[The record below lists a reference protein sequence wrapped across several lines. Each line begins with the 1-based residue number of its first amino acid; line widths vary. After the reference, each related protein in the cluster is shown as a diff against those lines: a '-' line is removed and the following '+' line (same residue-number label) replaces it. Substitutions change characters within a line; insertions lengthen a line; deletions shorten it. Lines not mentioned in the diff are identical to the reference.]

1 MVPIF
6 NLRGYTAVD
15 PFDRAPAA
23 MRFVFTIAVSGVLA
37 FAFRY
42 MQSADLDVT
51 TFPHQS
57 VMWIGIAVYAFVM
70 APLLVILRKS
80 SSLLFYLM
88 IVGVCVPANIFC
100 QVHDPDSWWVYQH
113 GSFLSPI
120 PVPLKFLVAW
130 SFDGIIQG
138 PLALWLTRLIAAVF
152 YPASKS
158 VPLPTATQEEALF
171 PAEWTG
177 ETVSKPARDAGY
189 WLLRLLGFGY
199 LLYMVFCA
207 IGALG
212 ASVWPTQAQ
221 QLIVMTYANPA
232 LGINTFSKISLMVLL
247 AFIGAYNPK
256 VRWHCVVGL
265 ITGHAAS
272 TVASLSFYFLAPK
285 TEDYHSFLLTSA
297 IVDGVIVLI
306 FVYLLVRYRKE
317 ARRFAPEREY
327 VDFISLPD
335 ELSKIFFYV
344 LSAAMALSLIGAV
357 LLRVFGSAASGLSAV
372 YGYPDP
378 QLCNTITRFSTLSV
392 LAWLLATREK
402 LRDYLTSVLIA
413 GFVVTLIGSSVFL
426 LLGSLTDHTRIFTRG
441 GGITHA
447 DWYFAFQIGADALIV
462 GLLIGLRKMSYNV
475 DYVINALNPSSAQ
488 NVVALHQALYAG
500 GIVED
505 SAVLGKIDRHVA
517 GISGSKRGL
526 LNFPFWI
533 VEHLLSPMFGLHPTF
548 SNMSSDEGRQFLRK
562 YVLRPPRER
571 VRAFI
576 PVLAG
581 FAYKIGMAVDA
592 FITLAHYT
600 TIKGWE
606 EVGYIPPYARDRLQG
621 DYPSYAAPAKQAA
634 ALPSGPNDAANN
646 KPDSPTPK
654 PLIAPRI
661 STPVVEAQIP
671 DEVDYLIVGSGA
683 GGACMAYRLACEVS
697 DPSRILVIEMGRRY
711 SPLQDFN
718 DDEMEMIRKLYK
730 EGGMQQSKRFDLM
743 VLQGECVGGTTVI
756 NNAVCL
762 KMPQAVRE
770 VWENE
775 YGLNLA
781 SLDDDLDSQGRVIKA
796 GEYTRVGQEIEITQI
811 ADVSINQRVA
821 QKFKTGIAAL
831 LTQGVP
837 LGGAEVLSANH
848 RDMIGD
854 GLCNLGNKR
863 LRKRSMLETYL
874 PWAEARG
881 VKIVSET
888 SALCFVKDSAGR
900 RADAVLLRTSHGD
913 TKRVRVLK
921 AVISSGGVIASSH
934 FLMRSGVRTNVG
946 EGMSCNFAFDAVF
959 EFPDIIDAFDG
970 VQITMGAFDSQNR
983 AAFETYFN
991 PPGAFAL
998 SLPFYFNR
1006 AHDLMKRYRYLL
1018 NFGSLVGSEP
1028 NGVIQLK
1035 GDPVTGRPFTWQ
1047 LGPRDRAN
1055 IKYAIGTL
1063 LDLGLAAGA
1072 TRCVLP
1078 TEPGIEIPLTPSDI
1092 SRFKQQLD
1100 NYPLQMADL
1109 RLATAHPQGGN
1120 RMAGDGSPSMKQ
1132 RVVDGDFRVEGL
1144 DNVFVAD
1151 ASVFPTG
1158 ITVNPQWTIM
1168 ALSSM
1173 AAGKILSLCETRAR
1187 VAGR

>member
-1 MVPIF
+1 MVPLF

-15 PFDRAPAA
+15 PLDRAPAA
-23 MRFVFTIAVSGVLA
+23 MRFVLAIAVSGVLA
-37 FAFRY
+37 FAFLY
-42 MQSADLDVT
+42 TQSDRLHVT
-51 TFPHQS
+51 TFPNQR
-57 VMWIGIAVYAFVM
+57 VMWIGIAIYAFVM
-70 APLLVILRKS
+70 APLLVVLRKS

-88 IVGVCVPANIFC
+88 VVGVCVPVDIFR
-100 QVHDPDSWWVYQH
+100 QAHHPDAWWVYQP
-113 GSFLSPI
+113 GTFLSPI
-120 PVPLKFLVAW
+120 PIPLKFLVAW

-138 PLALWLTRLIAAVF
+138 PLALWLTRLLSALL

-158 VPLPTATQEEALF
+158 KAVPTSEQEEALF
-171 PAEWTG
+171 PTEWTN
-177 ETVSKPARDAGY
+177 EVVARPARDVGF

-212 ASVWPTQAQ
+212 ASPWPAQAQ

-247 AFIGAYNPK
+247 AFVGAYNRN
-256 VRWHCVVGL
+256 VRWYCVLGL
-265 ITGHAAS
+265 ITGHSAS
-272 TVASLSFYFLAPK
+272 TIASLSFYFLAP
-285 TEDYHSFLLTSA
+285 TTDYHSFLLTSA
-297 IVDGVIVLI
+297 IVDGVMVLM
-306 FVYLLVRYRKE
+306 FAWMLFRYRQE
-317 ARRFAPEREY
+317 ARQFAPEKQFVDY
-327 VDFISLPD
+327 VSLPD
-335 ELSKIFFYV
+335 ELSRIFFYA
-344 LSAAMALSLIGAV
+344 LSAAMALSLAGAV
-357 LLRVFGSAASGLSAV
+357 LLRVFGDGASGLDAV

-378 QLCNTITRFSTLSV
+378 QLCNTITRFSTMS
-392 LAWLLATREK
+392 LLAFLLAKREK

-413 GFVVTLIGSSVFL
+413 GFTITLAGSSVFL
-426 LLGSLTDHTRIFTRG
+426 LLGTLTDRTRIYTRD
-441 GGITHA
+441 GGITHV
-447 DWYFAFQIGADALIV
+447 DWYFVFQIAADALIV
-462 GLLIGLRKMSYNV
+462 GLLIGLRKMFYNV
-475 DYVINALNPSSAQ
+475 EYVINALNPSSAQ
-488 NVVALHQALYAG
+488 NVAALHQAIYG
-500 GIVED
+500 GGAVED

-533 VEHLLSPMFGLHPTF
+533 VEHLFSPMFGMHPTF

-571 VRAFI
+571 VRAFV
-576 PVLAG
+576 PLVAD

-592 FITLAHYT
+592 FITFAHYT
-600 TIKGWE
+600 TVKGWQ
-606 EVGYIPPYARDRLQG
+606 EVGYIPPDARDRLQG
-621 DYPSYAAPAKQAA
+621 DYPSYAAPAKHPAP
-634 ALPSGPNDAANN
+634 LPNGPGESANN
-646 KPDSPTPK
+646 KPDSPAPK

-661 STPVVEAQIP
+661 ATPFTQAAIP

-683 GGACMAYRLACEVS
+683 GGACMAYRLACEAS
-697 DPSRILVIEMGRRY
+697 DPGRILVIETGRRY

-762 KMPQAVRE
+762 QMPQAVRE
-770 VWENE
+770 AWENE
-775 YGLNLA
+775 YGLDLA
-781 SLDDDLDSQGRVIKA
+781 SLNDDLDKEGRVIKA

-811 ADVSINQRVA
+811 ADIAINQRVA
-821 QKFKTGIAAL
+821 EKFKTGIAGL
-831 LTQGVP
+831 VKQGVP
-837 LGGAEVLSANH
+837 LSGAEVLSANQ
-848 RDMIGD
+848 RDMLGD

-888 SALCFVKDSAGR
+888 TALCFVKDSSGK
-900 RADAVLLRTSHGD
+900 RAEAVLLRTSHGN
-913 TKRVRVLK
+913 TKRVRVRK
-921 AVISSGGVIASSH
+921 AVIASGGVIASSH
-934 FLMRSGVRTNVG
+934 FLMRSGVTTNVG
-946 EGMSCNFAFDAVF
+946 TGMSCNFALDVAF
-959 EFPDIIDAFDG
+959 EFPDILDAFDG

-998 SLPFYFNR
+998 SLPFYFDR

-1035 GDPVTGRPFTWQ
+1035 GDPVTGRPFTWT
-1047 LGPRDRAN
+1047 LGERDRAN

-1063 LDLGLAAGA
+1063 VDLGLLAGA

-1078 TEPGIEIPLTPSDI
+1078 TEPGIELPLSSGNTSK
-1092 SRFKQQLD
+1092 FKQQLD
-1100 NYPLQMADL
+1100 KYPLQMADL

-1120 RMAGDGSPSMKQ
+1120 RMAGDRSPNRQ
-1132 RVVDGDFRVEGL
+1132 HRVVDGDFRVAGF

-1151 ASVFPTG
+1151 ASIFPTG

-1168 ALSSM
+1168 ALSSL
-1173 AAGKILSLCETRAR
+1173 AAGKVLSLCETRAR
-1187 VAGR
+1187 AAGK

>member
-6 NLRGYTAVD
+6 NLRGFTAVD
-15 PFDRAPAA
+15 PLDRAPAA
-23 MRFVFTIAVSGVLA
+23 MRFVLTIAVSGALA
-37 FAFRY
+37 FAFLY
-42 MQSADLDVT
+42 TQSAALNVT
-51 TFPHQS
+51 TFPSQS
-57 VMWIGIAVYAFVM
+57 VMWIGIAIYAFVM
-70 APLLVILRKS
+70 APLLVVLRKS

-88 IVGVCVPANIFC
+88 IVSVCVPVDIFR
-100 QVHDPDSWWVYQH
+100 QAHYPEGWWVYQP
-113 GSFLSPI
+113 GSFLSPM

-130 SFDGIIQG
+130 SFDGLIQG
-138 PLALWLTRLIAAVF
+138 PLALWLARLLASVI

-158 VPLPTATQEEALF
+158 APEPTTDQQEALF
-171 PAEWTG
+171 PIEWTN
-177 ETVSKPARDAGY
+177 EEVAKPSRDIGY

-212 ASVWPTQAQ
+212 ASVWPAQAQ

-232 LGINTFSKISLMVLL
+232 LGVNTFSKISLMVLL
-247 AFIGAYNPK
+247 AFVGAYNRN
-256 VRWHCVVGL
+256 VRWHCVLGL
-265 ITGHAAS
+265 IAGHSAS
-272 TVASLSFYFLAPK
+272 TVASLSFYFLAP
-285 TEDYHSFLLTSA
+285 TTDYHSFLLTSA
-297 IVDGVIVLI
+297 IVDGVMVLI
-306 FVYLLVRYRKE
+306 FAYLLVRYRK
-317 ARRFAPEREY
+317 AAAQFAPRKEY

-335 ELSKIFFYV
+335 ELSRIFFYA
-344 LSAAMALSLIGAV
+344 LSAAMMLSLIGAV
-357 LLRVFGSAASGLSAV
+357 LLRVMGSGASGLSAV

-392 LAWLLATREK
+392 LAFLLAKREK
-402 LRDYLTSVLIA
+402 LRDYLTSILIA

-426 LLGSLTDHTRIFTRG
+426 LLGTLTDHTRIVVRG
-441 GGITHA
+441 EGVTHV
-447 DWYFAFQIGADALIV
+447 DWYFSFQIAADALIV
-462 GLLIGLRKMSYNV
+462 GGLIGLRKLLYNV

-488 NVVALHQALYAG
+488 NVIALHQAFYG
-500 GIVED
+500 GDVVED
-505 SAVLGKIDRHVA
+505 SAVLGKIDRQVA

-533 VEHLLSPMFGLHPTF
+533 VEHLLSPIFGLHPTF

-571 VRAFI
+571 MRAFI
-576 PVLAG
+576 PALAEL
-581 FAYKIGMAVDA
+581 AYKIGMAVDA
-592 FITLAHYT
+592 FVTFAHYT
-600 TIKGWE
+600 TVKGWE
-606 EVGYIPPYARDRLQG
+606 EVGYIPPDARDRLQG
-621 DYPSYAAPAKQAA
+621 DYPSYAAPANQAA
-634 ALPSGPNDAANN
+634 ALPNAPGDPAND
-646 KPDSPTPK
+646 KRDVPTPK

-661 STPVVEAQIP
+661 AAPFTEPAIP

-683 GGACMAYRLACEVS
+683 GGACMAYRLACEAS
-697 DPSRILVIEMGRRY
+697 DPSRILVIETGRRY

-730 EGGMQQSKRFDLM
+730 EGGLQQSKKFDLM

-762 KMPQAVRE
+762 QMPQAVRE
-770 VWENE
+770 VWQNE
-775 YGLNLA
+775 YGLDLS
-781 SLDDDLDSQGRVIKA
+781 SLDDELDGQGRVIKA

-811 ADVSINQRVA
+811 AEIAINQRVA
-821 QKFKTGIAAL
+821 QKFKTGIAGL
-831 LTQGVP
+831 LKQGAP
-837 LGGAEVLSANH
+837 LSGAEVLSANQ
-848 RDMIGD
+848 RDMLGD

-881 VKIVSET
+881 VKIVSQT
-888 SALCFVKDSAGR
+888 TALCLVRDSAGK
-900 RADAVLLRTSHGD
+900 RAEAVLLRTSHGA
-913 TKRVRVLK
+913 TTRVRVRK
-921 AVISSGGVIASSH
+921 AVIASAGVIASSH
-934 FLMRSGVRTNVG
+934 FLMRSGVTRNVG
-946 EGMSCNFAFDAVF
+946 QRMSCNFALDAAF
-959 EFPDIIDAFDG
+959 EFADVLDAFDG

-998 SLPFYFNR
+998 SLPFYFDR
-1006 AHDLMKRYRYLL
+1006 SRDLIKRYRYLL

-1035 GDPVTGRPFTWQ
+1035 GDPVTGRPFTWV
-1047 LGPRDRAN
+1047 LGQRDQAN

-1072 TRCVLP
+1072 TRGVLP
-1078 TEPGIEIPLTPSDI
+1078 TEPGIEIPLTPANV
-1092 SRFKQQLD
+1092 SRFKQQLE
-1100 NYPLQMADL
+1100 NYPLRMSDL

-1120 RMAGDGSPSMKQ
+1120 GMAGDGSPNRNK
-1132 RVVDGDFRVEGL
+1132 RVVDSNFRVDGFE
-1144 DNVFVAD
+1144 NVFVAD

-1173 AAGKILSLCETRAR
+1173 AAGKILSLCESRAKA
-1187 VAGR
+1187 AGK

>member
-6 NLRGYTAVD
+6 NLRGFTAVD
-15 PFDRAPAA
+15 PLDRAPAA
-23 MRFVFTIAVSGVLA
+23 MRFVLTIAVSGGLA
-37 FAFRY
+37 FAFLY
-42 MQSADLDVT
+42 TQSTGFRVT
-51 TFPHQS
+51 TFPSQS
-57 VMWIGIAVYAFVM
+57 VMWIGIAIYAFVM
-70 APLLVILRKS
+70 APLLVVLRKS

-88 IVGVCVPANIFC
+88 IVSVCVPVDIFR
-100 QVHDPDSWWVYQH
+100 QAHYPDGWWVYQP

-130 SFDGIIQG
+130 SFDGMIQG
-138 PLALWLTRLIAAVF
+138 PLALWLARLLAAVL

-158 VPLPTATQEEALF
+158 APVPTSEQEEALF
-171 PAEWTG
+171 PTEWTN
-177 ETVSKPARDAGY
+177 EEVAKPSRDIGY
-189 WLLRLLGFGY
+189 WVLRLLGFGY

-212 ASVWPTQAQ
+212 ASVWPAQAQ

-232 LGINTFSKISLMVLL
+232 LGVNTFSKISLMVLL
-247 AFIGAYNPK
+247 AFVGAYNRN

-265 ITGHAAS
+265 IAGHSAS
-272 TVASLSFYFLAPK
+272 TVASLSFYFLAP
-285 TEDYHSFLLTSA
+285 TTDYHSFLLTSA
-297 IVDGVIVLI
+297 IVDGVMVLI
-306 FVYLLVRYRKE
+306 FAYLLVRYRKE
-317 ARRFAPEREY
+317 AAQFAPQKEF

-335 ELSKIFFYV
+335 ELSRIFFYA
-344 LSAAMALSLIGAV
+344 LSAAMVLSLIGAV
-357 LLRVFGSAASGLSAV
+357 VLRGMGSGASGLSAV

-392 LAWLLATREK
+392 LAFLLAKRER
-402 LRDYLTSVLIA
+402 LRDYLTGILIA
-413 GFVVTLIGSSVFL
+413 GFVVTLIGGSVFL
-426 LLGSLTDHTRIFTRG
+426 VVGALTHHTRIVVRG
-441 GGITHA
+441 GGVTHA
-447 DWYFAFQIGADALIV
+447 DWYFSLQIAADALIV
-462 GLLIGLRKMSYNV
+462 GALIGLRKLVYNV

-488 NVVALHQALYAG
+488 NVIALHQALYG
-500 GIVED
+500 GEVVED
-505 SAVLGKIDRHVA
+505 SAVLGKIDRQVA

-533 VEHLLSPMFGLHPTF
+533 VEHLLSPIFGLHPTF

-576 PVLAG
+576 PALAE

-592 FITLAHYT
+592 FVTFAHYT
-600 TIKGWE
+600 TVKGWE
-606 EVGYIPPYARDRLQG
+606 EIGYIPPDARDRLQG
-621 DYPSYAAPAKQAA
+621 DYPSYAAPAKRAA
-634 ALPSGPNDAANN
+634 ALPNAPGEPANN
-646 KPDSPTPK
+646 KPDVPTPK

-661 STPVVEAQIP
+661 AAPFSEPAIP

-683 GGACMAYRLACEVS
+683 GGACMAYRLACEAS
-697 DPSRILVIEMGRRY
+697 DPSRILVVETGRRY

-730 EGGMQQSKRFDLM
+730 EGGLQQSKTFDLM

-762 KMPQAVRE
+762 QMPQAVRD
-770 VWENE
+770 VWQNE
-775 YGLNLA
+775 YGLDLS
-781 SLDDDLDSQGRVIKA
+781 SLDDELDGQGRVLKA
-796 GEYTRVGQEIEITQI
+796 GEYSRVGQEIEITQI
-811 ADVSINQRVA
+811 AEIAINQRVA
-821 QKFKTGIAAL
+821 QRFKTGIAGL
-831 LTQGVP
+831 LKQGAP
-837 LGGAEVLSANH
+837 LSGAEVLSANQ
-848 RDMIGD
+848 RDMLGD

-888 SALCFVKDSAGR
+888 TALCLVRDSNGK
-900 RADAVLLRTSHGD
+900 RAEAVLLRTSLGA
-913 TKRVRVLK
+913 TRRVRVRK
-921 AVISSGGVIASSH
+921 AVIASGGVIASSH
-934 FLMRSGVRTNVG
+934 FLMRSGVTKNVG
-946 EGMSCNFAFDAVF
+946 QGMSCNFALDAAF
-959 EFPDIIDAFDG
+959 EFEEILDAFDG

-991 PPGAFAL
+991 PPGALSL
-998 SLPFYFNR
+998 SLPFYFDRSRN
-1006 AHDLMKRYRYLL
+1006 LMERYRYLL

-1035 GDPVTGRPFTWQ
+1035 GDPVTGRPFTWK
-1047 LGPRDRAN
+1047 LGQRDQAN
-1055 IKYAIGTL
+1055 IKYAISTL

-1072 TRCVLP
+1072 TRGVLP
-1078 TEPGIEIPLTPSDI
+1078 TEPGIEIPLTPANI
-1092 SRFKQQLD
+1092 SRFKQQLE
-1100 NYPLQMADL
+1100 NYPLRMADL

-1120 RMAGDGSPSMKQ
+1120 GMAGDDSPNRNK
-1132 RVVDGDFRVEGL
+1132 RVVDGNFRVEGFE
-1144 DNVFVAD
+1144 NVFVAD

-1173 AAGKILSLCETRAR
+1173 AAARILSLFETRAKA
-1187 VAGR
+1187 AGK

>member
-15 PFDRAPAA
+15 PLDRAPSAT
-23 MRFVFTIAVSGVLA
+23 RFVLTFAVSGVLA
-37 FAFRY
+37 FAFLY
-42 MQSADLDVT
+42 TQSTEFHVT
-51 TFPHQS
+51 TFPNQT
-57 VMWIGIAVYAFVM
+57 VMWIGIGIYAFVM
-70 APLLVILRKS
+70 APLLVVLRKS

-88 IVGVCVPANIFC
+88 IVSVCVPVDIFR
-100 QVHDPDSWWVYQH
+100 QAHYPDTWWVYQP

-138 PLALWLTRLIAAVF
+138 PLALWLTRLLAAVL

-158 VPLPTATQEEALF
+158 APLPTTEQEEALF
-171 PAEWTG
+171 PAEWTD
-177 ETVSKPARDAGY
+177 EVVAKPARDIGY

-212 ASVWPTQAQ
+212 ASVWPAQAQ

-247 AFIGAYNPK
+247 AFVGAYNRN

-265 ITGHAAS
+265 ITGHSAS
-272 TVASLSFYFLAPK
+272 TVASLSVYFLAPN
-285 TEDYHSFLLTSA
+285 TDYHSFLLTSA
-297 IVDGVIVLI
+297 IVDGVMVLI
-306 FVYLLVRYRKE
+306 FAYLLVRCRKE
-317 ARRFAPEREY
+317 AAQFAPQKEY

-335 ELSKIFFYV
+335 ELSRIFFYA
-344 LSAAMALSLIGAV
+344 LSAAMVLSLVGAV
-357 LLRVFGSAASGLSAV
+357 LLRVMGSGASGLSAV

-378 QLCNTITRFSTLSV
+378 QLCNTITRFSTMSV
-392 LAWLLATREK
+392 LAFLLAKREK
-402 LRDYLTSVLIA
+402 LRDYLTSILIA

-426 LLGSLTDHTRIFTRG
+426 LLGALTDHTRIVIRG
-441 GGITHA
+441 GGVTHV
-447 DWYFAFQIGADALIV
+447 DWYFAFQIAADTLIV
-462 GLLIGLRKMSYNV
+462 GLLIGLRKMFYNV

-488 NVVALHQALYAG
+488 NVIALHQALYG
-500 GIVED
+500 GDIVED
-505 SAVLGKIDRHVA
+505 SAVLGKIDRQVA

-533 VEHLLSPMFGLHPTF
+533 VEHLLSPIFGLHPTF

-576 PVLAG
+576 PALAG
-581 FAYKIGMAVDA
+581 IAYKIGMAVEA
-592 FITLAHYT
+592 FVTFAHYT
-600 TIKGWE
+600 TVKGWE
-606 EVGYIPPYARDRLQG
+606 EVGYIPPDARDRLQG

-634 ALPSGPNDAANN
+634 PLPNAPGEPANN
-646 KPDSPTPK
+646 KPDVTTPK

-661 STPVVEAQIP
+661 ATPFTEPAIP

-683 GGACMAYRLACEVS
+683 GGACMAYRLACEAS
-697 DPSRILVIEMGRRY
+697 DPSRILVIETGRRY

-730 EGGMQQSKRFDLM
+730 EGGLQQSKRFDLI

-762 KMPQAVRE
+762 QMPKAVRD
-770 VWENE
+770 VWQNE
-775 YGLNLA
+775 YGLDLS
-781 SLDDDLDSQGRVIKA
+781 SLDDELDGQGRVIKA
-796 GEYTRVGQEIEITQI
+796 GEYSRVGQEIEITQI
-811 ADVSINQRVA
+811 PENAINQRVA
-821 QKFKTGIAAL
+821 QKFKTGIAGL
-831 LTQGVP
+831 LKQGAP
-837 LGGAEVLSANH
+837 LSGAEVLSANQ
-848 RDMIGD
+848 RDMLGD

-888 SALCFVKDSAGR
+888 TALCFVKDSTGR
-900 RADAVLLRTSHGD
+900 RAEAAVLRTSHGN
-913 TKRVRVLK
+913 TKRVRVRK
-921 AVISSGGVIASSH
+921 AVIASGGVIASSH
-934 FLMRSGVRTNVG
+934 FLMRSGVTTNVG
-946 EGMSCNFAFDAVF
+946 RGMSCNFALDVAF
-959 EFPDIIDAFDG
+959 EFPDILDAFDG

-998 SLPFYFNR
+998 SLPFYFDR
-1006 AHDLMKRYRYLL
+1006 ARDLMKRYRYLL

-1035 GDPVTGRPFTWQ
+1035 GDPVTGRPFTWT
-1047 LGPRDRAN
+1047 LGERDRAN
-1055 IKYAIGTL
+1055 IKYAISTL

-1092 SRFKQQLD
+1092 SRFKQQME
-1100 NYPLQMADL
+1100 NYPLQMSDL

-1120 RMAGDGSPSMKQ
+1120 RMTGDGSPNRQQ
-1132 RVVDGDFRVEGL
+1132 RVVDGDFRVDGF

-1173 AAGKILSLCETRAR
+1173 AAAKILSLCETRSKA
-1187 VAGR
+1187 AGK

>member
-6 NLRGYTAVD
+6 NLRGYTAAD
-15 PFDRAPAA
+15 PLDRAPSA
-23 MRFVFTIAVSGVLA
+23 MRFVLAIAVSGVLA
-37 FAFRY
+37 FAFLY
-42 MQSADLDVT
+42 AQSAGLRVT
-51 TFPHQS
+51 TFPNPS
-57 VMWIGIAVYAFVM
+57 VMWIGIAIYAFVM

-88 IVGVCVPANIFC
+88 IVSVCVPADIFR
-100 QVHDPDSWWVYQH
+100 QVHFPDSWWIYQP

-120 PVPLKFLVAW
+120 PIPLKFLVAW
-130 SFDGIIQG
+130 SFDGMIQG
-138 PLALWLTRLIAAVF
+138 PLALWLTRLLASAM
-152 YPASKS
+152 YSSSKS
-158 VPLPTATQEEALF
+158 APVPTTAQEEALF
-171 PAEWTG
+171 PIEWTN
-177 ETVSKPARDAGY
+177 EDVADPSRDIGY

-207 IGALG
+207 LGALG
-212 ASVWPTQAQ
+212 APVWPAQAQ

-247 AFIGAYNPK
+247 AFVGAYNRN
-256 VRWHCVVGL
+256 VRWHCVLGL
-265 ITGHAAS
+265 IAGHSAS
-272 TVASLSFYFLAPK
+272 TAASLSFYFFAP
-285 TEDYHSFLLTSA
+285 TTDYHSFLLTSA
-297 IVDGVIVLI
+297 IVDGVMVLI
-306 FVYLLVRYRKE
+306 FAYLLVRYRKE
-317 ARRFAPEREY
+317 AAQFAPRKEY

-335 ELSKIFFYV
+335 ELSRIFFYA
-344 LSAAMALSLIGAV
+344 LSAVMVLSLIGAV
-357 LLRVFGSAASGLSAV
+357 LLRVIGSGASGLSAI

-392 LAWLLATREK
+392 LAFLLAKREK
-402 LRDYLTSVLIA
+402 LRDHLTSMLIA
-413 GFVVTLIGSSVFL
+413 GFVVTLIGGCVFL
-426 LLGSLTDHTRIFTRG
+426 LLGTLTDHTRIVVRG
-441 GGITHA
+441 GGVTHV
-447 DWYFAFQIGADALIV
+447 DWYFAFQIAADALIV
-462 GLLIGLRKMSYNV
+462 GLLIGLRKMSYEV
-475 DYVINALNPSSAQ
+475 DYVVNALNPSSAQ
-488 NVVALHQALYAG
+488 NVVALHQALYG
-500 GIVED
+500 GGVVED

-533 VEHLLSPMFGLHPTF
+533 VEHLLSPIFGLHPTF
-548 SNMSSDEGRQFLRK
+548 SNMSSDEGRRFLRK

-571 VRAFI
+571 VRAFV
-576 PVLAG
+576 PLAAD

-592 FITLAHYT
+592 FITFAHYT

-606 EVGYIPPYARDRLQG
+606 EVGYIPPDARDRLQG

-634 ALPSGPNDAANN
+634 TLPNAPRDPANN
-646 KPDSPTPK
+646 KADVAPPK

-661 STPVVEAQIP
+661 SAPFTEPAIP

-697 DPSRILVIEMGRRY
+697 DPGCILVIETGRRY

-718 DDEMEMIRKLYK
+718 DNEMEMIRKLYK
-730 EGGMQQSKRFDLM
+730 EGGLQQSKTFDLM

-762 KMPQAVRE
+762 QMPQAVRN
-770 VWENE
+770 VWQNE
-775 YGLNLA
+775 YGLDLSN
-781 SLDDDLDSQGRVIKA
+781 LDDQLDAQGRVVKH
-796 GEYTRVGQEIEITQI
+796 GEYNRVGQEIEITQI
-811 ADVSINQRVA
+811 AELAINQRVA
-821 QKFKTGIAAL
+821 QKFKTGIAEL
-831 LTQGVP
+831 LKQGAP
-837 LGGAEVLSANH
+837 LSGAEVLSANQ
-848 RDMIGD
+848 RDMLGD

-888 SALCFVKDSAGR
+888 TALCFAKDSTGK
-900 RADAVLLRTSHGD
+900 RAEAVLLRTSHGS
-913 TKRVRVLK
+913 TRRVRVRK
-921 AVISSGGVIASSH
+921 AVIVSGGVIASSH
-934 FLMRSGVRTNVG
+934 FLMRSGVTKNVG
-946 EGMSCNFAFDAVF
+946 QGMSCNFALDAAF
-959 EFPDIIDAFDG
+959 EFADVLDAFDG

-991 PPGAFAL
+991 PPGAMAL
-998 SLPFYFNR
+998 SLPFYFDR
-1006 AHDLMKRYRYLL
+1006 AGSLMSRYRYLL

-1035 GDPVTGRPFTWQ
+1035 GDPVTGRPFTWE
-1047 LGPRDRAN
+1047 LGQRDQAN
-1055 IKYAIGTL
+1055 IKYAISTL

-1072 TRCVLP
+1072 TRGVLP
-1078 TEPGIEIPLTPSDI
+1078 TEPGIEIPLTPSNI
-1092 SRFKQQLD
+1092 SRFKQQLQ
-1100 NYPLQMADL
+1100 NYPLRMADL

-1120 RMAGDGSPSMKQ
+1120 RIAADGSPNSDK
-1132 RVVDGDFRVEGL
+1132 RVVDSNFRVDGF

-1173 AAGKILSLCETRAR
+1173 AAGKILSL
-1187 VAGR
+1187 